1 MQLAKLESIQLSVEL
16 IQAKLRPSVVQ
27 SLTGLS
33 KESLRVIWKES
44 HGESPPTGMLPSSA
58 LSFVT
63 NVQAVRSLSAIV
75 LMHQRLHKTKELTAR
90 TLLETWRG
98 YQALLANINPS
109 ENIDINAAYF
119 VLRDVR
125 IDILTV
131 MQCGNCKISYIYDRA
146 KTLTSRCPYCK
157 GE

>member
-1 MQLAKLESIQLSVEL
+1 MQLAKLESMQLAVEL
-16 IQAKLRPSVVQ
+16 IQAKLRLSVVQ
-27 SLTGLS
+27 SLTNLT
-33 KESLRVIWKES
+33 KESLRVIWKET
-44 HGESPPTGMLPSSA
+44 HGERPPTGLLPSSA

-63 NVQAVRSLSAIV
+63 NLQTVRSLSAIV
-75 LMHQRLHKTKELTAR
+75 LLHQRLHKTKELTAR
-90 TLLETWRG
+90 SLLETWKA
-98 YQALLANINPS
+98 YQTLLAEINPS
-109 ENIDINAAYF
+109 DTIDINAAYF

-131 MQCGNCKISYIYDRA
+131 MQCGNCKVSYIHDRA